1 MYSFRNYETYKEELE
16 DILSFNP
23 VEYELYS
30 IIADIIRNS
39 DNFSEYYL
47 RDVSHDRTC
56 EITKHFKGCSG
67 FPDFVVTS
75 KGPEHSKVGA
85 VEVKVIS
92 KNIDKGLEQVKGHI
106 ESFGNVI
113 YTNGLE
119 WRFYDKDF
127 FNNYNKAKWSFQLA
141 TLNGREITLKNQA
154 VWNDLLKAL
163 NDITW
168 QKNKTD

>member
-92 KNIDKGLEQVKGHI
+92 ENIDKGLEQVKGILNH
-106 ESFGNVI
+106 
-113 YTNGLE
+113 
-119 WRFYDKDF
+119 
-127 FNNYNKAKWSFQLA
+127 LA
-141 TLNGREITLKNQA
+141 MLFILMVLNGVFMIKISLIIIIK
-154 VWNDLLKAL
+154 L
-163 NDITW
+163 NGAFNL
-168 QKNKTD
+168 QH

>member
-1 MYSFRNYETYKEELE
+1 MLFR
-16 DILSFNP
+16 S
-23 VEYELYS
+23 
-30 IIADIIRNS
+30 
-39 DNFSEYYL
+39 
-47 RDVSHDRTC
+47 
-56 EITKHFKGCSG
+56 
-67 FPDFVVTS
+67 
-75 KGPEHSKVGA
+75 
-85 VEVKVIS
+85 
-92 KNIDKGLEQVKGHI
+92 I

-141 TLNGREITLKNQA
+141 TLNGREITWKNQA